1 MGYDNV
7 ARAWPPPS
15 TQEADALKIGF
26 HHLQSDLKAMTG
38 GTLRHH
44 PNPGS
49 TEDALGSAVPVS
61 STTDLLYLNEPSLG
75 SSSSPSKRNQN
86 RPMASITHD
95 HAAKVFCQGL
105 AHQ

>member
-1 MGYDNV
+1 MGYENV

-15 TQEADALKIGF
+15 TQEADALKTGF

-49 TEDALGSAVPVS
+49 REEALGSAVPVS
-61 STTDLLYLNEPSLG
+61 SATDLLYLNEPSLG
-75 SSSSPSKRNQN
+75 SSSSPSKKKQQ
-86 RPMASITHD
+86 
-95 HAAKVFCQGL
+95 KKQ
-105 AHQ
+105 AHGKRYT